1 MPVKTKK
8 NITINEGE
16 TAELAAKH
24 MQNFFDECHFQT
36 HYDAEL
42 AAKILSEIAHS
53 CMCSIQSLEINVRLN
68 QSKVIYRS

>member
-1 MPVKTKK
+1 MPVKTK

-53 CMCSIQSLEINVRLN
+53 KQGYLQELGGANERAN
-68 QSKVIYRS
+68 R